1 MKRILILLLVLTTLI
16 ASFASSA
23 QANKKVFR
31 KVDTDGDGIPDTYYV
46 YEEEEAAPPLPE
58 EAPLRGG
65 VLKVTF
71 IDVGEGDSCLIQ
83 TPGGKNILIDGG
95 KGSGGK
101 EALPFLK
108 RKGIRRIDTMVAT
121 HPDMDHIGG
130 LLAVLDSN
138 IRIGEVLDCGKAHTT
153 ATYRNFL
160 NKIEQRKATKYSQP
174 RAGQTLN
181 WGEEIKVRV
190 LSPPHL
196 RWNSN
201 DCSIVI
207 KLTYGRVSFLFTG
220 DAAEEA
226 EKEMVSHFSTKL
238 KSTILKAGHH
248 GSRSSSSDD
257 FLRVVRPKIAVIS
270 VGKNPYGH
278 PTKEVLDRLTHLGIK
293 VYRTDLKGN
302 ITITTDGE
310 DYRVRA
316 RKGF

>member
-1 MKRILILLLVLTTLI
+1 
-16 ASFASSA
+16 
-23 QANKKVFR
+23 
-31 KVDTDGDGIPDTYYV
+31 
-46 YEEEEAAPPLPE
+46 
-58 EAPLRGG
+58 
-65 VLKVTF
+65 
-71 IDVGEGDSCLIQ
+71 
-83 TPGGKNILIDGG
+83 
-95 KGSGGK
+95 
-101 EALPFLK
+101 
-108 RKGIRRIDTMVAT
+108 MVAT

-160 NKIEQRKATKYSQP
+160 NKIEQRKSTKYSQP

-190 LSPPHL
+190 LNPPHL

-207 KLTYGRVSFLFTG
+207 KLTYGKVSFLFTG

-226 EKEMVSHFSTKL
+226 EKEMVSRYSTRL

-248 GSRSSSSDD
+248 GSRSSSSYR
-257 FLRVVRPKIAVIS
+257 FLQSVRPKIAIIS

-278 PTKEVLDRLTHLGIK
+278 PTKEVLDRLTRLGIK

-302 ITITTDGE
+302 IIITTDGE

-316 RKGF
+316 R

>member
-1 MKRILILLLVLTTLI
+1 MKKILIVLLVLTVFI
-16 ASFASSA
+16 VSSSSSA
-23 QANKKVFR
+23 QTAKKVFR

-46 YEEEEAAPPLPE
+46 YEGEEAAPPIPE
-58 EAPLRGG
+58 EVPLKGG

-83 TPGGKNILIDGG
+83 TPQGKNILIDGG
-95 KGSGGK
+95 RYQAGK
-101 EALPFLK
+101 DSLLPLLR
-108 RKGIRRIDTMVAT
+108 RKGINKIHTLVAT
-121 HPDMDHIGG
+121 HPDSDHIGG
-130 LLAVLDSN
+130 LLVVLDSN

-160 NKIEQRKATKYSQP
+160 NKIEQRKSTKYSQP

-181 WGEEIKVRV
+181 WGKEIKVRV

-207 KLTYGRVSFLFTG
+207 KLTYGKVSFLFTG

-226 EKEMVSHFSTKL
+226 EKEMVSRFSTKM
-238 KSTILKAGHH
+238 KSTILKVGHH
-248 GSRSSSSDD
+248 GSRSSSSYD
-257 FLRVVRPKIAVIS
+257 FLRSVRPEIAIIS

-278 PTKEVLDRLTHLGIK
+278 PTKEVLDRLTRLGIK

-302 ITITTDGE
+302 ITITTNGE
-310 DYRVRA
+310 DYRIRA
-316 RKGF
+316 K

>member
-1 MKRILILLLVLTTLI
+1 VKKLLTVLLMVAIFI
-16 ASFASSA
+16 ASSLSSA
-23 QANKKVFR
+23 QAAKKVFR
-31 KVDTDGDGIPDTYYV
+31 KIDTDGDGVPDTYYV
-46 YEEEEAAPPLPE
+46 YEGEEAAPPIPE
-58 EAPLRGG
+58 EAPLKGG
-65 VLKVTF
+65 ILKVTF
-71 IDVGEGDSCLIQ
+71 IDIGEGDSCLIQ

-95 KGSGGK
+95 KGYRGK
-101 EALPFLK
+101 EVLSFLK

-138 IRIGEVLDCGKAHTT
+138 IRIGEILDCGKAHTS

-160 NKIEQRKATKYSQP
+160 NKIEQRKSTKYSQP

-181 WGEEIKVRV
+181 WGEEVKVRV

-196 RWNSN
+196 RWDSN

-226 EKEMVSHFSTKL
+226 EKEMVSRYSTRL

-248 GSRSSSSDD
+248 GSRSSSSYD
-257 FLRVVRPKIAVIS
+257 FLRSVRPEIAIIS

-278 PTKEVLDRLTHLGIK
+278 PTKEVLDRLTRLGIK

-302 ITITTDGE
+302 ITITTNGE
-310 DYRVRA
+310 DYQVRA
-316 RKGF
+316 R

>member
-1 MKRILILLLVLTTLI
+1 MKRILIVLLVLAVFI
-16 ASFASSA
+16 VSFSSSA

-31 KVDTDGDGIPDTYYV
+31 KIDTDGDGILDTYYV
-46 YEEEEAAPPLPE
+46 YEEGAAPPIPE
-58 EAPLRGG
+58 EAPLKGG

-95 KGSGGK
+95 KGFRGK
-101 EALPFLK
+101 EVLPFLK

-153 ATYRNFL
+153 ATYKNFL

-196 RWNSN
+196 RWDSN

-207 KLTYGRVSFLFTG
+207 KLTYGKVSFLFTG
-220 DAAEEA
+220 DAAEKA
-226 EKEMVSHFSTKL
+226 EKEMVSRYSTRL

-248 GSRSSSSDD
+248 GSKSSSSDD
-257 FLRVVRPKIAVIS
+257 FLRAVRPKIAIIS

-278 PTKEVLDRLTHLGIK
+278 PTKEVLDRLTRLGIK
-293 VYRTDLKGN
+293 IYRTDLKGN
-302 ITITTDGE
+302 IIITTNGE
-310 DYRVRA
+310 DYQVRA